1 MILFLFLVIFG
12 TFFFLKFVFISF
24 WNSLDCLLVLIGVPD
39 CLVDTM
45 FSLDSNSFMTLSMQL
60 QHMKQKRQSKR
71 RTIEAKRNSNN
82 TILSVV
88 NGSISWFF
96 VVVSI
101 VSKNSLISAIFK
113 LKKYLK
119 ASISVVIQSK
129 IV

>member
-1 MILFLFLVIFG
+1 
-12 TFFFLKFVFISF
+12 
-24 WNSLDCLLVLIGVPD
+24 
-39 CLVDTM
+39 
-45 FSLDSNSFMTLSMQL
+45 MQL
-60 QHMKQKRQSKR
+60 QHMKQKRQNKR
-71 RTIEAKRNSNN
+71 RPIEAKPNRSN

-88 NGSISWFF
+88 NGSNSWFF

-101 VSKNSLISAIFK
+101 VPKNSLISVIFT